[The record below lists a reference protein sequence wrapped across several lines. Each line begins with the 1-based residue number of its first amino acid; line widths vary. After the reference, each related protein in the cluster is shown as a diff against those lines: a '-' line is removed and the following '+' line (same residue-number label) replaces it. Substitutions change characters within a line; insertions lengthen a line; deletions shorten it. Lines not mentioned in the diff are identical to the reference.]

1 MSQQWPAGANL
12 VLLLTCPDPAA
23 TPMRPCSRALK
34 HVVWSPQRP
43 GQRESPDQ
51 CTTHTRMVHTPSSAR
66 AAASGAGSCSPA
78 EVLLAWGQ
86 RNEATVSL
94 FLSSASG
101 PQVVCH
107 HSLPFFGKRLP
118 LLVRDSSYS
127 LFGPFLLPPANPP
140 VSHSP
145 IPVLIHP

>member
-12 VLLLTCPDPAA
+12 VLLITCPDPAA

-66 AAASGAGSCSPA
+66 AAARGAGSCSPA
-78 EVLLAWGQ
+78 EVVPRPLCLCSSPQLLGHRQ
-86 RNEATVSL
+86 
-94 FLSSASG
+94 
-101 PQVVCH
+101 CH

-127 LFGPFLLPPANPP
+127 LLGPFLLPPANPP

-145 IPVLIHP
+145 IPILSYP